1 MNTRAG
7 VWQLPLLVAALLA
20 AGCGSSQM
28 SRIDSDRAL
37 YESWP
42 LETQQAVLD
51 GRVETGMTPEQVRM
65 ALGKPAEVVSRSAG
79 SAEDEIWIYR
89 KGGDDITPM
98 GGMGGSGLSMGG
110 NIGGL
115 SVGSNG
121 GMGMGTSMGRGTGMG
136 TSMGTGM
143 GGTFPIMSAP
153 TRTTPV
159 EEREIVFENGVVVRA
174 DPAL

>member
-7 VWQLPLLVAALLA
+7 VWQVPLLVAALLL
-20 AGCGSSQM
+20 AGCSSSQM
-28 SRIDSDRAL
+28 SRIDADRAA

-51 GRVETGMTPEQVRM
+51 GRVEIGMTPEQVRM

-79 SAEDEIWIYR
+79 TAEDEIWIYR
-89 KGGDDITPM
+89 KGGEDVTPMGGM

-115 SVGSNG
+115 SIGSNG
-121 GMGMGTSMGRGTGMG
+121 GMGMGTNMG
-136 TSMGTGM
+136 MGTGM
-143 GGTFPIMSAP
+143 GSGMGVTMPIMSGP
-153 TRTTPV
+153 TRTAPV
-159 EEREIVFENGVVVRA
+159 EEREIVFEKRVVVRA

>member
-1 MNTRAG
+1 M
-7 VWQLPLLVAALLA
+7 WQVPLMATALLA
-20 AGCGSSQM
+20 SGCGSSQM
-28 SRIDSDRAL
+28 SRIDSNRAL

-65 ALGKPAEVVSRSAG
+65 ALGAPAQVVSRSVTTG
-79 SAEDEIWIYR
+79 EDEIWIYR
-89 KGGDDITPM
+89 KGGEDITPM

-110 NIGGL
+110 SMGGV
-115 SVGSNG
+115 SVGNG
-121 GMGMGTSMGRGTGMG
+121 GIGMSTGTNMGMGTGMG
-136 TSMGTGM
+136 TGM
-143 GGTFPIMSAP
+143 GASSPIMAGP

>member
-79 SAEDEIWIYR
+79 TAEDEIWIYR
-89 KGGDDITPM
+89 KGGEDVTPMGGM

-115 SVGSNG
+115 SVGNR
-121 GMGMGTSMGRGTGMG
+121 GMGMGTNMG
-136 TSMGTGM
+136 MGTGM
-143 GGTFPIMSAP
+143 GGMGTTMPIMSGP

-174 DPAL
+174 DPPL

>member
-7 VWQLPLLVAALLA
+7 VWQVPLLVAALLA
-20 AGCGSSQM
+20 AGCSSSQM
-28 SRIDSDRAL
+28 SRIDADRAS

-42 LETQQAVLD
+42 LETKQAILD
-51 GRVETGMTPEQVRM
+51 GRVELGMIPAQVRM
-65 ALGKPAEVVSRSAG
+65 ALGAPAEVVSRSAG
-79 SAEDEIWIYR
+79 TAEDEIWIYR
-89 KGGDDITPM
+89 KGGEDVTPM
-98 GGMGGSGLSMGG
+98 GGMGGTGLSMGG

-121 GMGMGTSMGRGTGMG
+121 GMGMGTNMGMGTGMG
-136 TSMGTGM
+136 TGM
-143 GGTFPIMSAP
+143 GATFPIMSTPGP